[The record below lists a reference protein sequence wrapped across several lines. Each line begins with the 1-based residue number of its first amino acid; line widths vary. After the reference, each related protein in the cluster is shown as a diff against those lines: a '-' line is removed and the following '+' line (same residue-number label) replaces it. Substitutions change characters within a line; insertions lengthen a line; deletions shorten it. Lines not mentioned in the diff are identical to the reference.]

1 MVAGI
6 NYKYSYLLN
15 NVTWRVVVWDQ
26 SWTSMR
32 QVTGIEKIEE
42 KTDADGKKVQV
53 TTNTR
58 IETQDF
64 AQLARSYFKK

>member
-1 MVAGI
+1 MAGI

-26 SWTSMR
+26 SWTQTR
-32 QVTGIEKIEE
+32 QVTEIEKVEQKIN
-42 KTDADGKKVQV
+42 ADGKNVQV

-58 IETQDF
+58 IETQNF
-64 AQLARSYFKK
+64 AQLARSYFKQ

>member
-1 MVAGI
+1 MAGI

-26 SWTSMR
+26 SWTQTR
-32 QVTGIEKIEE
+32 QVTEIEKVEQKINAE
-42 KTDADGKKVQV
+42 GKNVQV

-58 IETQDF
+58 IETQNF
-64 AQLARSYFKK
+64 AQLARSYFKQ